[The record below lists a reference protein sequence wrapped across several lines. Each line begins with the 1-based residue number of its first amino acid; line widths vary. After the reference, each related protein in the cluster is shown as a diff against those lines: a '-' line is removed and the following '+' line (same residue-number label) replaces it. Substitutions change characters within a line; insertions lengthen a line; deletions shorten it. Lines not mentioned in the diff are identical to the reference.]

1 MGACGGRGPAATV
14 KSCSEL
20 MGDRFVL
27 DEAVITGQSNGLLVQ
42 THRIGVSV
50 FETGD
55 FGQHQRMLVGKSRW
69 IAFGPLAQLFP
80 MRRQEVAP
88 PVLLVVR
95 SLLMER
101 RHRQRGVVKVVEQ
114 LD

>member
-1 MGACGGRGPAATV
+1 MGACGGRGPAATI
-14 KSCSEL
+14 KSRSEL
-20 MGDRFVL
+20 MGDAFVL
-27 DEAVITGQSNGLLVQ
+27 DETVITGQSNGLLVQ

-69 IAFGPLAQLFP
+69 IVFGPFAQLFLVL
-80 MRRQEVAP
+80 RQEFAP

-95 SLLMER
+95 SILMEC
-101 RHRQRGVVKVVEQ
+101 
-114 LD
+114 

>member
-69 IAFGPLAQLFP
+69 VAFGPLAQLLLV
-80 MRRQEVAP
+80 RCQEVAP
-88 PVLLVVR
+88 SGLLVGR
-95 SLLMER
+95 TILIER
-101 RHRQRGVVKVVEQ
+101 RHRDRKS
-114 LD
+114 